1 MIPTRFINGQDESI
15 CYVNL
20 PFKVIFFNIFFR
32 ELIMNTNC
40 DKIIENLDNS
50 EDDYRNYI
58 QKIVILQV
66 IKHIFCVILIGGGK
80 IVYID
85 SFFEVNNIRK
95 CFQNDYS
102 KFEGLLHKTALK
114 KPFMSQEICY
124 INAIL

>member
-1 MIPTRFINGQDESI
+1 MVIDIRNFNNEHIIQSYRKTHSNIPEEPRYISSMIQTRFINGQDESI

-80 IVYID
+80 IV
-85 SFFEVNNIRK
+85 
-95 CFQNDYS
+95 
-102 KFEGLLHKTALK
+102 LH
-114 KPFMSQEICY
+114 
-124 INAIL
+124 